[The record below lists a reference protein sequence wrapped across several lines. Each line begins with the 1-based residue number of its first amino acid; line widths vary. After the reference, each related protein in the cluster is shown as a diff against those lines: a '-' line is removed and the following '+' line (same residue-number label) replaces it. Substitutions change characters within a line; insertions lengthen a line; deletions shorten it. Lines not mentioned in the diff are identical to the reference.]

1 MLGIE
6 LTIQLDESFHD
17 SAEYG
22 HMSVLQH
29 YALQRLR
36 SEVEDYERY
45 MDTIREY
52 TNEENIHTMK
62 DNELMPAYIVNI
74 AVGNKH
80 DKGGPAIEPWAVKW
94 LFHADHDGQMGSHP
108 EHLPIW
114 DVLRTHYVECIC
126 FGAPLLVLRENNCN
140 VTFKG
145 LDNFDS
151 IEQRLMFVRTQLA
164 SVMELLSIVLVA
176 HWEHLQNVVEDIT
189 FQVCHKNSP
198 KRAIWIKNGSKTLYL
213 SVATSDKSLPDIESF
228 LLESV
233 RGQIEIS
240 QEMQDTVNDLRERTQ
255 EFAQKLGE
263 ELGGDMAVGTIH
275 EDDIIAGMSTESLRF
290 LCPPSAILATRIVHQ
305 FPHLDRN
312 VARDCIMSF
321 VNQPSKMFWK
331 WHVRV
336 VTNKTPDKLR
346 RLRFWIASDGC
357 TDTQNKD
364 RLLVT
369 RDGRGTII
377 AHVNL
382 QDSGEDDT
390 YVIGR
395 WESLHFAEFVGI
407 EGRET
412 AQRVDF
418 VSWMGTM
425 YRTSGGVD
433 DFIEHLP
440 NLLNVG
446 WETKDKSFGELD
458 ASRRFITVYA
468 SDNFR
473 QPPFLYIPGVQTNN
487 TKDLQVEGA
496 THFFL
501 QKLAYAEQLLSA
513 TTFCKVNI
521 DWTSWSRFAKEDGLA
536 YLAIFTLLTTL
547 DRLQAAVEST
557 RTQLMH
563 SFMESVDE
571 STGDTQN
578 KSLCFFQNVTIHFD
592 YDISTLG
599 NTVKQVIVAN
609 PWMLVKVDKEL
620 IVSCN
625 KLILDDES
633 EVVDATCQVERYA
646 DIGTNEEC
654 PLLTAFQS
662 HLDTMKTDNMN
673 RLLQKITDFKIV
685 QFLKKYVIKNISLI
699 LAATLPSPNTP
710 LEFVLVRHP
719 HLPGDV
725 MVQYDHCLEDAMKT
739 FFSALSFIGQSGAR
753 KKLYQVAGVEVVL
766 PHADDTSRTYGVEFR
781 YGVLQYTLSPSDHTK
796 TLVPSRSTFVKEILL
811 ALKCKAKWSEESN
824 RQIAAQET
832 SINERYRH
840 GLQLPFLGSQNVF
853 CLELRNNQGDLLSQ
867 ADTVKEGDI
876 TVSVVH
882 DSEQVTCE
890 SCLQGQTEGLLRV
903 AWTPSVPY
911 ASDAVLSSVDIRWRG
926 EPVKGSPFPAVLVP
940 PDSSRHRALSRGRL
954 VGLAD
959 GSLQVGTTWHQL
971 VYHRSHSCR
980 TLKELGQYIRKKE
993 AEISG
998 RRMTPGMFLKKHYQW
1013 RNLHRNGWQ
1022 VKRKAALHVYYR
1034 QTGLE
1039 IHPTST
1045 EKELESTK
1053 QRPTSARPRLLSSMT
1068 RPISSRQQLMTSRQR
1083 PMTSKARPV
1092 TSRQRPMSS
1101 RPLSMT
1107 SRLRP
1112 TTSIPGSMSPQER
1125 PMSCRPLMTPNNLPL
1140 QLTGH
1145 LTPLLR
1151 VTELAGGHFLLRCR
1165 PRQAGILETRVQC
1178 PICKERLQTVSTT
1191 HSVLQ
1196 AARVVAL
1203 PGRISTKKTYVEG
1216 A

>member
-52 TNEENIHTMK
+52 TNEESIHTMK
-62 DNELMPAYIVNI
+62 HNELMPAYVVNI
-74 AVGNKH
+74 AVGNKD
-80 DKGGPAIEPWAVKW
+80 DKGGPAIEPWIVKW
-94 LFHADHDGQMGSHP
+94 LFHADHDGRMRSHP

-114 DVLRTHYVECIC
+114 DVLRTHYVECVC
-126 FGAPLLVLRENNCN
+126 LGASLSGLQENNCN
-140 VTFKG
+140 VTFRG

-164 SVMELLSIVLVA
+164 SVVELISTFLIA
-176 HWEHLQNVVEDIT
+176 HWEYLLNVVESIKCKI
-189 FQVCHKNSP
+189 CHENAQKS
-198 KRAIWIKNGSKTLYL
+198 KAWIESGSKTLYII
-213 SVATSDKSLPDIESF
+213 VVTSDKSLHDTD
-228 LLESV
+228 SV
-233 RGQIEIS
+233 LSDLIRGQIEIS
-240 QEMQDTVNDLRERTQ
+240 QQMQDTVNDLRRRTQ
-255 EFAQKLGE
+255 EFAEKLGE
-263 ELGGDMAVGTIH
+263 ELGGDMAVGTIQ
-275 EDDIIAGMSTESLRF
+275 EDDIIDGLSKESVRF
-290 LCPPSAILATRIVHQ
+290 LCPPSAILATSTVHQ
-305 FPHLDRN
+305 FPYMYSY

-321 VNQPSKMFWK
+321 TNQPSTLFWK
-331 WHVRV
+331 WHIRV
-336 VTNKTPDKLR
+336 FTNNTPDGLR
-346 RLRFWIASDGC
+346 CLRFWIASDDR
-357 TDTQNKD
+357 TDTQNRD
-364 RLLVT
+364 RLIVT
-369 RDGRGTII
+369 REGRGTIK
-377 AHVNL
+377 AHVNM
-382 QDSGEDDT
+382 QYSGEDNT
-390 YVIGR
+390 FVIGV
-395 WESLHFAEFVGI
+395 WESLHLAEFVGI

-418 VSWMGTM
+418 ISWMGTM
-425 YRTSGGVD
+425 YRTLGGVD
-433 DFIEHLP
+433 DFIKHLP

-446 WETKDKSFGELD
+446 WETKDKSFVELD
-458 ASRRFITVYA
+458 ASRRFVTAYA
-468 SDNFR
+468 SDHFR
-473 QPPFLYIPGVQTNN
+473 QPPVIDIPGCQTNN
-487 TKDLQVEGA
+487 AKDLPLEA
-496 THFFL
+496 ARHLLL
-501 QKLAYAEQLLSA
+501 QKLAYVERRMSA
-513 TTFCKVNI
+513 KTFCKISI
-521 DWTSWSRFAKEDGLA
+521 DWTSWSKFFKDRLA
-536 YLAIFTLLTTL
+536 LLAIFTLLTTL
-547 DRLQAAVEST
+547 DRLQAAVGTVQGQPKDSV
-557 RTQLMH
+557 
-563 SFMESVDE
+563 MECVEE
-571 STGDTQN
+571 STGDTED
-578 KSLCFFQNVTIHFD
+578 KSLCFFQNVTVHFD
-592 YDISTLG
+592 YDCSTPG

-609 PWMLVKVDKEL
+609 PWVLVKLGAKL
-620 IVSCN
+620 IVSCT

-633 EVVDATCQVERYA
+633 EIVEATCQVERYA
-646 DIGTNEEC
+646 DISTNEEC
-654 PLLTAFQS
+654 PLLEAFQS
-662 HLDTMKTDNMN
+662 HLDTLKTDNTN
-673 RLLQKITDFKIV
+673 RLLQKIIDFKIAL
-685 QFLKKYVIKNISLI
+685 FLNIPVMDNI
-699 LAATLPSPNTP
+699 FFTLAATVPSPNTQ
-710 LEFVLVRHP
+710 LEFILVRHP

-753 KKLYQVAGVEVVL
+753 RKLNQVAGVEVVL
-766 PHADDTSRTYGVEFR
+766 LHADDTSRTYGVEFR
-781 YGVLQYTLSPSDHTK
+781 DGVLQYTLSPSDHTK
-796 TLVPSRSTFVKEILL
+796 TLVPSHSTFVNEILL
-811 ALKCKAKWSEESN
+811 ALKCKPKWSEESN

-832 SINERYRH
+832 CISEPYRH
-840 GLQLPFLGSQNVF
+840 GLQLPLLGSQNVF

-867 ADTVKEGDI
+867 ADTVKEGNI
-876 TVSVVH
+876 TVSVLH
-882 DSEQVTCE
+882 DSKQVTCE

-911 ASDAVLSSVDIRWRG
+911 ASDAVLSSVDVRWRG

-940 PDSSRHRALSRGRL
+940 PDSSRHRALNRGRL

-959 GSLQVGTTWHQL
+959 GFLQVGTTWHQL

-980 TLKELGQYIRKKE
+980 TLKELGQFVRKKE

-998 RRMTPGMFLKKHYQW
+998 RRMTPGMFVRKHYQW

-1045 EKELESTK
+1045 DEELESTK

-1145 LTPLLR
+1145 MTPLLK

-1178 PICKERLQTVSTT
+1178 PTCKERLQTVSTT

>member
-1 MLGIE
+1 MLGIK
-6 LTIQLDESFHD
+6 LTLQLEKPRNDEEES
-17 SAEYG
+17 G

-29 YALQRLR
+29 YAIQRLR

-45 MDTIREY
+45 IETMIAYTEEESIDTMRE
-52 TNEENIHTMK
+52 T
-62 DNELMPAYIVNI
+62 ELMPAYVVNI
-74 AVGNKH
+74 AVGTKH
-80 DKGGPAIEPWAVKW
+80 EKGKPAIKSSTVRWS
-94 LFHADHDGQMGSHP
+94 FHMDNDGQMGSHP
-108 EHLPIW
+108 EHLPFW
-114 DVLRTHYVECIC
+114 DILRTHYVECIC
-126 FGAPLLVLRENNCN
+126 LRAPLRGLQENNCN

-240 QEMQDTVNDLRERTQ
+240 QEMQDTVDDLRERTQ

-275 EDDIIAGMSTESLRF
+275 EDDIIAGMSTESLQF

-321 VNQPSKMFWK
+321 ANQPSTMFWK

-395 WESLHFAEFVGI
+395 WESHHLAEFVGI

-446 WETKDKSFGELD
+446 WETNDKSLVDLD
-458 ASRRFITVYA
+458 ASRRFVTVYA
-468 SDNFR
+468 SHHFH
-473 QPPFLYIPGVQTNN
+473 QPPVLDIPGVQTNN
-487 TKDLQVEGA
+487 TKDLQLEGA
-496 THFFL
+496 THSFL

-547 DRLQAAVEST
+547 DRLQAAVESA

-578 KSLCFFQNVTIHFD
+578 KSMCFFQNVTIYFD

-609 PWMLVKVDKEL
+609 PWRLVKVGKEL

-625 KLILDDES
+625 KLILDDKS
-633 EVVDATCQVERYA
+633 KVVEATCQIEHYA

-654 PLLTAFQS
+654 PLLTAMQS
-662 HLDTMKTDNMN
+662 HVDILKIDNMN
-673 RLLQKITDFKIV
+673 HQLRKVIRHQIKRLSNKLAMNKVVLT
-685 QFLKKYVIKNISLI
+685 
-699 LAATLPSPNTP
+699 LAATVPSPTSSRVATVSPGTTARRLWHKSCKLPSRLDCKAPSPKTHV
-710 LEFVLVRHP
+710 EFMLVNHP
-719 HLPGDV
+719 DLPGDV
-725 MVQYDHCLEDAMKT
+725 MVRYDRCLEDAMQP
-739 FFSALSFIGQSGAR
+739 FLGAVSLIAESGAR
-753 KKLYQVAGVEVVL
+753 DKLNQVARVEAVL
-766 PHADDTSRTYGVEFR
+766 PHADDISRTYGVEFR
-781 YGVLQYTLSPSDHTK
+781 DGVLQYTLSPSDHTK
-796 TLVPSRSTFVKEILL
+796 THTPSCSMLVNAILL
-811 ALKCKAKWSEESN
+811 ALKCKPKWSETTKQ
-824 RQIAAQET
+824 QISAHET
-832 SINERYRH
+832 CISEPYRH
-840 GLQLPFLGSQNVF
+840 GLQLPLLGSQNVF

-867 ADTVKEGDI
+867 ADTVKKGDI
-876 TVSVVH
+876 TVSVLH
-882 DSEQVTCE
+882 DSEIVSCE
-890 SCLQGQTEGLLRV
+890 TSLDGQIEGLLRV
-903 AWTPSVPY
+903 AWTPSVPST
-911 ASDAVLSSVDIRWRG
+911 SDALLSSIDVRWRG
-926 EPVKGSPFPAVLVP
+926 EPVTGSPFPAALVP
-940 PDSSRHRALSRGRL
+940 ADSSRHRALNRGRL

-959 GSLQVGTTWHQL
+959 GVIQAGTTWHQL
-971 VYHRSHSCR
+971 VYHRPHCC
-980 TLKELGQYIRKKE
+980 TTMKELSQYVRKKE
-993 AEISG
+993 VENSG
-998 RRMTPGMFLKKHYQW
+998 RRMTTAKFLRKHYQW
-1013 RNLHRNGWQ
+1013 NNLLRDGWRMKRNS
-1022 VKRKAALHVYYR
+1022 ALHVYYR
-1034 QTGLE
+1034 QMDLE
-1039 IHPTST
+1039 VQPTST
-1045 EKELESTK
+1045 KERVDSTK
-1053 QRPTSARPRLLSSMT
+1053 QRSTS
-1068 RPISSRQQLMTSRQR
+1068 SRQR
-1083 PMTSKARPV
+1083 PMTSEPR
-1092 TSRQRPMSS
+1092 
-1101 RPLSMT
+1101 
-1107 SRLRP
+1107 
-1112 TTSIPGSMSPQER
+1112 
-1125 PMSCRPLMTPNNLPL
+1125 
-1140 QLTGH
+1140 QLTKH
-1145 LTPLLR
+1145 ETPIII
-1151 VTELAGGHFLLRCR
+1151 VTELADDHFLLRCR
-1165 PRQAGILETRVQC
+1165 PRQAGILEMRVQC
-1178 PICKERLQTVSTT
+1178 PTCKERLQTISTT

-1196 AARVVAL
+1196 AARVVVMPDTSASEKL
-1203 PGRISTKKTYVEG
+1203 T
-1216 A
+1216 